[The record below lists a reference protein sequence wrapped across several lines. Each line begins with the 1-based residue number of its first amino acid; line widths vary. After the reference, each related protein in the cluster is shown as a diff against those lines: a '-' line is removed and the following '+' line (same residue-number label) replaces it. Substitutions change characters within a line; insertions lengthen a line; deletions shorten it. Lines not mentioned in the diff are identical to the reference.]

1 MDIKAVINLIAFEVK
16 SQLKT
21 KAFWLL
27 AILPPIAFIA
37 MFWVNTTNTV
47 SNNVYVINNTTV
59 PINIEPTV
67 HLAIQ
72 KVKSDFQ
79 FSKTDS
85 PDAIITI
92 SSNEEGQLMCSLD
105 QYRMVL
111 PDNIIYIQ
119 KAIRDS
125 YTHHLLS
132 DDYIL
137 ASKQAI
143 SNVHFKAEIK
153 NVESTYLTSIA
164 TVIIVILYIVILQF
178 SSSILRMIGKEKKNK
193 ISEVLLTAIN
203 ERDIII
209 AKLFSG
215 LLVAIIQI
223 VFWLIGAM
231 IIAYFID
238 TIAETYIWD
247 NIISVIDSFTNY
259 VNIHLIVSYSLLT
272 LIMFIGGF
280 LLYASIFSIIGAVS
294 NENTNTQQFSIIA
307 TLPLLLTF
315 LYVSKNLNSS
325 NFIIDFLSI
334 FPLSSPIALLAAVP
348 QNWSW
353 TFIISSVCILYAC
366 DILLIEITAQLYK
379 HGKFNIKYLFNNC
392 KINQTIKR

>member
-1 MDIKAVINLIAFEVK
+1 MDIKAVINLIAFEIK
-16 SQLKT
+16 TQLKT

-27 AILPPIAFIA
+27 AILPPIAFIT

-47 SNNVYVINNTTV
+47 SNNVYVINNTAV

-67 HLAIQ
+67 HLF
-72 KVKSDFQ
+72 VKEVGSDFQ
-79 FSKTDS
+79 YSKTDS

-92 SSNEEGQLMCSLD
+92 SSNEEGQLMCSFD

-111 PDNIIYIQ
+111 PDNIDYIQ

-125 YTHHLLS
+125 YTYHLLS
-132 DDYIL
+132 EDYIF
-137 ASKQAI
+137 ASKQSI
-143 SNVHFKAEIK
+143 SNVHFNTEIK
-153 NVESTYLTSIA
+153 NVESTYLTAIA

-209 AKLFSG
+209 SKLFSG
-215 LLVAIIQI
+215 LFVAIIQI

-231 IIAYFID
+231 VIAFFID
-238 TIAETYIWD
+238 TIAETSIWN
-247 NIISVIDSFTNY
+247 NIISTINSFTNF
-259 VNIHLIVSYSLLT
+259 VDIHIIVSYSLLT

-315 LYVSKNLNSS
+315 LYVSKNINSS
-325 NFIIDFLSI
+325 NFITDLLSI
-334 FPLSSPIALLAAVP
+334 FPLSSPIALLATVP

-353 TFIISSVCILYAC
+353 ALIISSICILYVC
-366 DILLIEITAQLYK
+366 DILLIEITSQLYK
-379 HGKFNIKYLFNNC
+379 YGNFNIKYLFNNH
-392 KINQTIKR
+392 KK